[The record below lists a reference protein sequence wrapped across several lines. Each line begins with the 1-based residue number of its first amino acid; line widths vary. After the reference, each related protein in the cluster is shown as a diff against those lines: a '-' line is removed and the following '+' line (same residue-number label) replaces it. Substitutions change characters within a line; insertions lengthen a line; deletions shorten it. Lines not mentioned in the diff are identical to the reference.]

1 MQFLREKGLEGKVLC
16 FAISEEPEKK
26 TRIEGI
32 PVLSIREAVDKRG
45 QIFLSVVDQKALK
58 AMEETLRQLG
68 VNRVECFDQYLYRAL
83 RHYVQGA

>member
-1 MQFLREKGLEGKVLC
+1 M
-16 FAISEEPEKK
+16 
-26 TRIEGI
+26 
-32 PVLSIREAVDKRG
+32 SIREAVDKRG